1 VFETAESEEMERPIC
16 RSIMVNEKISGHEQN
31 LTDAINAYDY
41 YVVDEALKDCNG
53 IDIAVKMRRQGEVL
67 HLKLDHELKLKTFLK
82 EKTHHENYKDIRK
95 DVERI
100 NDMVQTA
107 QDLNIDLDSEVI
119 KGVNAFTARLISERN
134 LRKQRDLYDDS
145 ISTCDADKVGK
156 LQGLIDT
163 ANENEVEK

>member
-1 VFETAESEEMERPIC
+1 MFETAESEEMERPIC